1 MITAKSLSREN
12 ELELTVIFAILSVR
26 QDDTKIPKFTQG
38 FMAPTDEKI
47 LKKNELSHVALIIV
61 EIKTPV

>member
-1 MITAKSLSREN
+1 M
-12 ELELTVIFAILSVR
+12 ELTVIFAILSVK

-38 FMAPTDEKI
+38 FMAPTDGKI
-47 LKKNELSHVALIIV
+47 LKKKKSELNHVALIIV